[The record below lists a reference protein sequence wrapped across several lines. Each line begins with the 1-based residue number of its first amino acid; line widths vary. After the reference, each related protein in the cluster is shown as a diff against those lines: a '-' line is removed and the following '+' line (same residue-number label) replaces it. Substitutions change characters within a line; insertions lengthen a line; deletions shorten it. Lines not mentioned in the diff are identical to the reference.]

1 MVISVLAALFP
12 IAAAR
17 SPPNKSVQSADVL
30 LLFSFSRYGCHYRE
44 TPGRVDLS
52 NRGC

>member
-1 MVISVLAALFP
+1 MVLSVLATVFP
-12 IAAAR
+12 NAAAR
-17 SPPNKSVQSADVL
+17 SPPNESVQSADVL
-30 LLFSFSRYGCHYRE
+30 LLLSFSRYGCHYME